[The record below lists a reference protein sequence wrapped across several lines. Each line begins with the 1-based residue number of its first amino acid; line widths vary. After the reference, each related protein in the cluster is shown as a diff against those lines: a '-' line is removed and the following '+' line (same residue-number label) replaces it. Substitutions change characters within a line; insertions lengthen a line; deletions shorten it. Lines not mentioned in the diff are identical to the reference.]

1 MSKFVH
7 SLAYFL
13 AGLPLLANRSEAAT
27 VEMLPSAPEP
37 QDPVKLRPLNEPGSN
52 LFAGHRS
59 HSSHRSHA
67 SHRSGSGGY
76 ASPNPVA
83 EPASAPVERF
93 APVPAPSLPTQA
105 KPQPIVPRGS
115 LAESGAGHPVN
126 PGRTVVATPKPDQP
140 QTPKMT
146 VDEKRRLQIMR
157 VQIALTS
164 LGLYGGRIDGA
175 LSPQTQ
181 ESLKLFQTVKE
192 LPVSGLMTTDTLNAL
207 GVPAVQ

>member
-13 AGLPLLANRSEAAT
+13 AGLPLLANRSEAAV
-27 VEMLPSAPEP
+27 VEMHPAGPEP
-37 QDPVKLRPLNEPGSN
+37 LDPVKLRPLNEPGSN

-76 ASPNPVA
+76 ASPNPA
-83 EPASAPVERF
+83 TEPASAPVGRL
-93 APVPAPSLPTQA
+93 APAPAPSLPVEA
-105 KPQPIVPRGS
+105 KLQSLVPRGS
-115 LAESGAGHPVN
+115 PAESGDDQLVD
-126 PGRTVVATPKPDQP
+126 PGRAAVATPKPTQP

-146 VDEKRRLQIMR
+146 MDEKRRLQIMR

-164 LGLYGGRIDGA
+164 LGLYGGRIDGV

-181 ESLKLFQTVKE
+181 ESLKLFQTVKD
-192 LPVSGLMTTDTLNAL
+192 LPATGLMTTDTLNAL